1 MLVCQEHGEIIMKEF
16 VRYGA
21 RSWMELHIDTKQPY
35 VLMADVDKIRYERD
49 KQAFVNGGVHGPL
62 DLQLQQAQIDLAQK
76 LSNYKPNILVKNC
89 ELMKNT
95 PLQRQAA
102 LSAQMPPELQ
112 AATVNLQQL
121 EKKMI
126 QSAQSALYF
135 FDQDNRVDLLKE
147 TNCTTAEEAYGI
159 IKSKFD

>member
-1 MLVCQEHGEIIMKEF
+1 
-16 VRYGA
+16 
-21 RSWMELHIDTKQPY
+21 
-35 VLMADVDKIRYERD
+35 
-49 KQAFVNGGVHGPL
+49 
-62 DLQLQQAQIDLAQK
+62 
-76 LSNYKPNILVKNC
+76 
-89 ELMKNT
+89 
-95 PLQRQAA
+95 
-102 LSAQMPPELQ
+102 MPPELQ